1 MGINQEF
8 LGAVLLFMVGTV
20 FAFMWGRRRGESPEK
35 VLQQKLLDATTKK
48 VVKHLEKNE
57 FITADGVAKLIR
69 ENTGI
74 KYARTITSTHSFDL
88 QDNLY
93 QFKPTVYHHEEM
105 DKMFELAEQFLAMET
120 DKPQLLYI
128 WGHAYEFDIRDEWKK
143 FDEFCKMISGHDDV
157 FYGTNR
163 EVLLP

>member
-69 ENTGI
+69 GTI
-74 KYARTITSTHSFDL
+74 VRDAWYRKMMRIDDPQTYAKGLVRCML
-88 QDNLY
+88 EQDVIRYAGKEGYCLRE
-93 QFKPTVYHHEEM
+93 KAEE
-105 DKMFELAEQFLAMET
+105 
-120 DKPQLLYI
+120 
-128 WGHAYEFDIRDEWKK
+128 KK
-143 FDEFCKMISGHDDV
+143 
-157 FYGTNR
+157 
-163 EVLLP
+163 

>member
-69 ENTGI
+69 GTI
-74 KYARTITSTHSFDL
+74 VRDAWYRKMMRIDDPQTYAKGLVRILLEKDTIQYAGKDGYCLKKRRKKNKKEVPKFSGL
-88 QDNLY
+88 
-93 QFKPTVYHHEEM
+93 P
-105 DKMFELAEQFLAMET
+105 FL
-120 DKPQLLYI
+120 I
-128 WGHAYEFDIRDEWKK
+128 
-143 FDEFCKMISGHDDV
+143 V
-157 FYGTNR
+157 
-163 EVLLP
+163 